1 MDDVKDSANI
11 ESEMKHLESRID
23 DLVAL
28 CQRLRDE
35 NKLLRDQQSSL
46 MQERAKLIEK
56 NEMARMRVE
65 AIVSRLKGMER
76 NI

>member
-1 MDDVKDSANI
+1 MNLDNI
-11 ESEMKHLESRID
+11 ENEMKYLETRID
-23 DLVAL
+23 DLVAI

>member
-1 MDDVKDSANI
+1 MSLYIDTMDEQNEIVVI

-23 DLVAL
+23 DLVAI

-56 NEMARMRVE
+56 IDTLA
-65 AIVSRLKGMER
+65 A
-76 NI
+76 

>member
-23 DLVAL
+23 DLVAI